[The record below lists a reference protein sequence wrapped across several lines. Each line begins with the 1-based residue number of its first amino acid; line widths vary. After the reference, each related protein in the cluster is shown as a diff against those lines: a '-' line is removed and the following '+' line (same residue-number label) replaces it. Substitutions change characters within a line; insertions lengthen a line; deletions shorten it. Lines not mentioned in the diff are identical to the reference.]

1 MPTME
6 AYSVDET
13 EEMRMKIC
21 LLGDSAVG
29 KTSLIR
35 RFVVNKFDDRYLTT
49 VGTKVSKKN
58 VDIFREDKHDIKLT
72 LLIWDV
78 LGQKE
83 FRRLHSV
90 FYQGAKGALIVCD
103 VTREDTLK
111 SLPGWVDSLYKS
123 NGPIPVIFLG
133 NKYDLKDQVQFSEDD
148 LHQFSEQFD
157 APNLFTSAKTGENVE
172 NAFQKIAELMVAR
185 IEE

>member
-1 MPTME
+1 M
-6 AYSVDET
+6 SIT

-35 RFVVNKFDDRYLTT
+35 RFVVNKFDDKYLTT

-58 VDIFREDKHDIKLT
+58 INLIHDSNLNIALT

-103 VTREDTLK
+103 VTRLETLE
-111 SLPGWVDSLYKS
+111 SLPGWVESIHKT
-123 NGPIPVIFLG
+123 NGPIPLVFLA
-133 NKYDLKDQVQFSEDD
+133 NKIDLKEHYAFPITEFEAVSAK
-148 LHQFSEQFD
+148 FD
-157 APNLFTSAKTGENVE
+157 APFFLTSAKTGENVE
-172 NAFQKIAELMVAR
+172 VAFNRIAERMVKSV
-185 IEE
+185 EL

>member
-1 MPTME
+1 ME
-6 AYSVDET
+6 SLEALSVTIT

-35 RFVVNKFDDRYLTT
+35 RFVVNKFDDKYLTT

-58 VDIFREDKHDIKLT
+58 VHIERSEKDIVLIT

-90 FYQGAKGALIVCD
+90 FYQGAKGALIVAD
-103 VTREDTLK
+103 VTRKDTLE
-111 SLPGWVDSLYKS
+111 SLPGWVESIYKI
-123 NGPIPVIFLG
+123 NGEIPIVFLA
-133 NKYDLKDQVQFSEDD
+133 NKVDLEDKIAFSEKE
-148 LHQFSEQFD
+148 LKAVCAQFD
-157 APNLFTSAKTGENVE
+157 APYYFTSAKTGERVE
-172 NAFQKIAELMVAR
+172 DAFHKIAELMVY
-185 IEE
+185 EV